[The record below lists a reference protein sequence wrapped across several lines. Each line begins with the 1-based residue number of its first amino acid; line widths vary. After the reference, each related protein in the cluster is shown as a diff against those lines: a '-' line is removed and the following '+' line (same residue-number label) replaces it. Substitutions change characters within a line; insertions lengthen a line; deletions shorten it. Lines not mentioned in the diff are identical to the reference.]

1 MKELSE
7 LLDRVYETDN
17 YKEVVCGKGKKA
29 YLFFSSNGLFFPD
42 EYTVAEKVLIQ
53 QDRYEWENIVSDKTI
68 LKDCGKIIFLRDV
81 YKSWYVQG
89 INSKIDSADKLG
101 GFLKKKCDGY
111 KVVTVGSS
119 AGGYAAVLFGL
130 MLKAEMVFCFSGQF
144 DLYNHKNV
152 LTTYPRLQ
160 RFKNEEERNKYYNLI
175 PLISSNREVPIFY
188 FCPIKSEDD
197 AKQYELVVNKK
208 MLYIFR
214 MDSEIHGNV
223 VKPQNYKHLFGG
235 GRTYLKA
242 LSFCLKK
249 SMISMERLYFLTSGR
264 KYHEKQY
271 QFPYEKVP
279 KGTKI
284 AIWGAGAVGR
294 SYYKQLKKK
303 RYCKIV
309 GWVDKNYQKEENEG
323 KVVAPDELKN
333 MDMEYV
339 VIAVKNEKIAGEIRR
354 TIEEMDLKQVQII
367 VAGVIESN

>member
-1 MKELSE
+1 MNDLGE

-17 YKEVVCGKGKKA
+17 YKEQTYEKGRTA

-42 EYTVAEKVLIQ
+42 EYTVAEDVLIHR
-53 QDRYEWENIVSDKTI
+53 DRYEWENVVRDKDI

-101 GFLKKKCDGY
+101 GFLKEKCEGY
-111 KVVTVGSS
+111 KVVTIGSS

-130 MLKAEMVFCFSGQF
+130 ILKAEKVFCFSAQF
-144 DLYNHKNV
+144 DLYHYRNV
-152 LTTYPRLQ
+152 ITYPRLQ
-160 RFKNEEERNKYYNLI
+160 RFKNEEERNKYYNLM

-235 GRTYLKA
+235 GH
-242 LSFCLKK
+242 
-249 SMISMERLYFLTSGR
+249 I
-264 KYHEKQY
+264 
-271 QFPYEKVP
+271 
-279 KGTKI
+279 
-284 AIWGAGAVGR
+284 
-294 SYYKQLKKK
+294 
-303 RYCKIV
+303 
-309 GWVDKNYQKEENEG
+309 
-323 KVVAPDELKN
+323 
-333 MDMEYV
+333 
-339 VIAVKNEKIAGEIRR
+339 
-354 TIEEMDLKQVQII
+354 
-367 VAGVIESN
+367 